1 MEFQHGD
8 RSFLVRIEKRYY
20 WEYDLLQLFKVGGE
34 DFIDI
39 GRAWYNSDSN
49 TQYQV
54 ENTPVL
60 KKVGLGLRLAPSRAN
75 AGTMI
80 HLDIAAPLNKYDD
93 VDSVQ
98 WLLSVKNSF

>member
-1 MEFQHGD
+1 
-8 RSFLVRIEKRYY
+8 
-20 WEYDLLQLFKVGGE
+20 
-34 DFIDI
+34 
-39 GRAWYNSDSN
+39 
-49 TQYQV
+49 
-54 ENTPVL
+54 VL
-60 KKVGLGLRLAPSRAN
+60 KNVGLGLRLAPSRAN